1 MKREVDLSLAYRL
14 IAPRPVVII
23 TTVDSNGRI
32 NAAPFSL
39 VCPVSFDPP
48 RVMFCTD
55 PEHDTYLNVKET
67 KEFVINVPPADILDK
82 VWETARDYPRG
93 VNELEKAGLKWEPSL
108 KVKPPRV
115 VECVAHL
122 ECVYAWERE
131 VGDHVMIV
139 GDVVAAFVNEDC
151 IDRSNVLDVRTAK
164 PLLHVG
170 RNVFVIGDK
179 RISAKITRS
188 RG

>member
-1 MKREVDLSLAYRL
+1 MSVIKKEVALTLAYRL

-23 TTVDSNGRI
+23 TTVDKDGRI

-39 VCPVSFDPP
+39 VCPISFDPP

-67 KEFVINVPPADILDK
+67 GEFVINVPPADILDK
-82 VWETARDYPRG
+82 VWETAKDYPRG
-93 VNELEKAGLKWEPSL
+93 VNELEKAKLHWEQSL

-115 VECVAHL
+115 VECFAHL
-122 ECVYAWERE
+122 ECKFLWDHE
-131 VGDHVMIV
+131 VGDHIMVV
-139 GDVVAAFVNEDC
+139 GDVVAALVNENC
-151 IDRSNVLDVRTAK
+151 FEKILDVRVSK

-170 RNVFVIGDK
+170 SNAFVIGDRK
-179 RISAKITRS
+179 IFAKFR
-188 RG
+188 R